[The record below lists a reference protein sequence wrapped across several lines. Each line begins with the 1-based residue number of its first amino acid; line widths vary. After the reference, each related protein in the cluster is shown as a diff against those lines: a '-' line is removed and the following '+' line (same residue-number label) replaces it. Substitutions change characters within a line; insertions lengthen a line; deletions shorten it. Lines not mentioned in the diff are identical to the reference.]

1 MSKKKFEE
9 KNSGK
14 SPAEGYYTLH
24 TQAIDD
30 LVNASKENTPQ
41 FSEEELQKYTSARG
55 KFRLPAYLKVCLA
68 KAWFYG
74 AICYFSFF
82 GLGMYAADQ
91 LDLYFV
97 SAIIMGMT
105 TDLILSRL
113 LRFLSKTEGG
123 EKKYL
128 FVTASGTKGFF
139 LNILYAFLLL
149 FMVITF
155 YSALNALVLF
165 VTEDANRIIGVEPVL
180 FGLIAMLA
188 DMLLISMKHLMIK
201 IIDDAKRAG

>member
-1 MSKKKFEE
+1 MSKKRIE
-9 KNSGK
+9 KETNKK
-14 SPAEGYYTLH
+14 SPAQGYYTLH

-30 LVNASKENTPQ
+30 LVGASKENTPKY
-41 FSEEELQKYTSARG
+41 SEEELKKYTSARG
-55 KFRLPAYLKVCLA
+55 KFRLPAWLKIGLA

-74 AICYFSFF
+74 AICYFAFF

-91 LDLYFV
+91 LDLYFI

-105 TDLILSRL
+105 TDLILNRL
-113 LRFLSKTEGG
+113 LRFLSKAEGG

-128 FVTASGTKGFF
+128 FVTATGTKGFF

-155 YSALNALVLF
+155 YSALNAFLLAVSGDENSIL
-165 VTEDANRIIGVEPVL
+165 GVEPVL
-180 FGLIAMLA
+180 FGLVAMGA
-188 DMLLISMKHLMIK
+188 DALLISMKHLMIR